1 MRLITKNGEL
11 DLPED
16 FSFEIE
22 KCSTFFSSDGEQ
34 SIPVTLP
41 ATPRN
46 LAALGQP
53 LRMAGSRSALT
64 RVDAVLHAG
73 VMQRHGQ
80 LVISGAS
87 RDGITASLALGE
99 SDLYTKYSE
108 MSVRELFAGHN
119 RTEYSTVEGWVGYFN
134 KVIAGEAE
142 EDELTLMPVLVD
154 KNDDRYIILN
164 EPEQTSDTSP
174 QELKWMARVISSGDN
189 AEQVPEGYGITPFI
203 YLRTFIGLLFEKM
216 GLKIGTSAFDDT
228 FFDSVVLL
236 NNCAD
241 TICAGSLSYEDLVP
255 SCTVGEFL
263 ELLEKK
269 FNVYLFVNNE
279 TATADL
285 LCMDIKVSG
294 VPDMDISAQLDSMD
308 GIKLDFGERERIVL
322 SSDTSLDG
330 AAPPEDNMKVF
341 HDKYPVVSS
350 LDEDE
355 MHRIRHYS
363 VVLRLATGEYFMVER
378 SLETISYNQKRIGSN
393 YFTRDRQNT
402 EKSREITAEDVLPPM
417 VMYRRGADEYNDLI
431 LAPYIGSRA
440 HRHTSYNSSG
450 KDEDQAVI
458 FAFDA
463 GEAVVD
469 SYHAPSYRLAT
480 TQAYNNIGI
489 QWRTG
494 DLTPESLFSRFFSG
508 INDVLS
514 NCISTVTAKV
524 DFTPGQLLA
533 MNMGRLKLLDGVLL
547 LPKTVRY
554 NVGRGVS
561 CGLSKFLIV
570 KDYLNDVQEEN
581 IEFGEQL
588 YTWQFRSRLVEA
600 LEDLEQTHAIVEYEW
615 SDGLSDE
622 FIYIPPPSADNV
634 TDYHFTRTA
643 HFRCTNEHGTDL
655 YEADRDIDCWYESVP
670 IEDAY

>member
-108 MSVRELFAGHN
+108 MSVRELFAGHK
-119 RTEYSTVEGWVGYFN
+119 RTEYNTVEGWVGYFN

-164 EPEQTSDTSP
+164 EPEQTSGTSP
-174 QELKWMARVISSGDN
+174 QELKWMARVISSGDS
-189 AEQVPEGYGITPFI
+189 AEQVPEGYGITPFL
-203 YLRTFIGLLFEKM
+203 YFRTFITLLFEKM
-216 GLKIGTSAFDDT
+216 GLKIGVSAFDDT

-255 SCTVGEFL
+255 SCTVGELL
-263 ELLEKK
+263 ELMEAK

-322 SSDTSLDG
+322 SSDTSLEG
-330 AAPPEDNMKVF
+330 AAPPEDNLKVF

-350 LDEDE
+350 LNEDE

-363 VVLRLATGEYFMVER
+363 VVLRLATGEYYMVER
-378 SLETISYNQKRIGSN
+378 SIETNAYNLRRLGMN
-393 YFTRDRQNT
+393 YFARDRHNT
-402 EKSREITAEDVLPPM
+402 EKSREITAEDMLPPM
-417 VMYRRGADEYNDLI
+417 VMYNRDGDVWNDLI

-440 HRHTSYNSSG
+440 HRHTSYSSSG
-450 KDEDQAVI
+450 KDEDQVVI

-463 GEAVVD
+463 GEAAVD

-533 MNMGRLKLLDGVLL
+533 MSMGRLKLLGGVLL

-561 CGLSKFLIV
+561 CGQSEFLIV
-570 KDYLNDVQEEN
+570 KDYLDDVQEDN
-581 IEFGEQL
+581 IEFEGQL
-588 YTWQFRSRLVEA
+588 YTWQFKSRLVEA

-622 FIYIPPPSADNV
+622 FIYVPPPSENGVA
-634 TDYHFTRTA
+634 DYHFTRTA

-655 YEADRDIDCWYESVP
+655 YETDRDIDCWYESVP
-670 IEDAY
+670 IDGL

>member
-22 KCSTFFSSDGEQ
+22 KCSTFFSSEGEQ

-64 RVDAVLHAG
+64 RLDAVLHAG

-99 SDLYTKYSE
+99 SDLYTKYSD
-108 MSVRELFAGHN
+108 MSVRELFAGHK
-119 RTEYSTVEGWVGYFN
+119 RTEYSTAEGWVGYFN

-189 AEQVPEGYGITPFI
+189 AEQVPEGYGITPFL
-203 YLRTFIGLLFEKM
+203 YFRAFITLLFEKM

-228 FFDSVVLL
+228 FFNSVVLL

-241 TICAGSLSYEDLVP
+241 TICAGTLSYEDLVP
-255 SCTVGEFL
+255 SCTVGELL
-263 ELLEKK
+263 ELLEAK

-294 VPDMDISAQLDSMD
+294 VPDLDISAQLDSMD
-308 GIKLDFGERERIVL
+308 GLKLDFGKRERIVL
-322 SSDTSLDG
+322 SSDTSLEG

-393 YFTRDRQNT
+393 YFARDRQNT

-440 HRHTSYNSSG
+440 HRHTSYNSSSM
-450 KDEDQAVI
+450 DEDQAVI

-469 SYHAPSYRLAT
+469 SYHKPAYRIAT
-480 TQAYNNIGI
+480 TQAYNNIGSK
-489 QWRTG
+489 WHDG
-494 DLTPESLFSRFFSG
+494 DLTPESLFDRFFSG
-508 INDVLS
+508 MNSILV
-514 NCISTVTAKV
+514 NCISTLTAKV
-524 DFTPGQLLA
+524 DFTPGQLLSL
-533 MNMGRLKLLDGVLL
+533 NMGRLKLLDGVPL

-554 NVGRGVS
+554 IVGSEVA
-561 CGLSKFLIV
+561 CGESEFLVV
-570 KDYLNDVQEEN
+570 KDYSDDIVEESLQ
-581 IEFGEQL
+581 FARQL
-588 YTWQFRSRLVEA
+588 YSWQFKSTLVDE
-600 LEDLEQTHAIVEYEW
+600 LEDLEQSYAIVESEW
-615 SDGLSDE
+615 SDGLEDE
-622 FIYIPPPSADNV
+622 YIYIPPPTADGQRA
-634 TDYHFTRTA
+634 YPFTRRA
-643 HFRCTNEHGTDL
+643 HFKCTNQYGTDL
-655 YEADRDIDCWYESVP
+655 YEVDRDIDCWYESVP
-670 IEDAY
+670 IDEL

>member
-134 KVIAGEAE
+134 KVIAGEVE

-417 VMYRRGADEYNDLI
+417 VMYKRGADEYNDLI

>member
-1 MRLITKNGEL
+1 
-11 DLPED
+11 
-16 FSFEIE
+16 
-22 KCSTFFSSDGEQ
+22 
-34 SIPVTLP
+34 
-41 ATPRN
+41 
-46 LAALGQP
+46 
-53 LRMAGSRSALT
+53 
-64 RVDAVLHAG
+64 
-73 VMQRHGQ
+73 MQRHGQ

-108 MSVRELFAGHN
+108 MSVRELFAGHK

-134 KVIAGEAE
+134 KVIAGLAE

-189 AEQVPEGYGITPFI
+189 AEQVPEGYGITPFL
-203 YLRTFIGLLFEKM
+203 YFRAFITLLFEKM

-255 SCTVGEFL
+255 SCTVGELL
-263 ELLEKK
+263 ELLEAK

-294 VPDMDISAQLDSMD
+294 VPDLDISAQLDSMD

-322 SSDTSLDG
+322 SSDTSLEG
-330 AAPPEDNMKVF
+330 AAPPEDNLKVF

-363 VVLRLATGEYFMVER
+363 VVLRLATGEYYMVER
-378 SLETISYNQKRIGSN
+378 SLETTSYNQKRIGSN

-402 EKSREITAEDVLPPM
+402 EKSRVITAEDVLPPM
-417 VMYRRGADEYNDLI
+417 VMYQRGADEYNDLI

-440 HRHTSYNSSG
+440 HRHTSYNSSSM
-450 KDEDQAVI
+450 DEDQAVI

-570 KDYLNDVQEEN
+570 KDYLDDVQEEN

>member
-46 LAALGQP
+46 LTALGQP

-108 MSVRELFAGHN
+108 MSVRELFAGHK

-164 EPEQTSDTSP
+164 EPEQTSGTSP

-189 AEQVPEGYGITPFI
+189 AEQVPEGYGITPFL
-203 YLRTFIGLLFEKM
+203 YFRTFITLLFEKM
-216 GLKIGTSAFDDT
+216 GLKIGVSAFDDT
-228 FFDSVVLL
+228 FFNSVVLL

-255 SCTVGEFL
+255 SCTVGELL
-263 ELLEKK
+263 ELLEAK

-294 VPDMDISAQLDSMD
+294 VPDLDISAQLDSMD
-308 GIKLDFGERERIVL
+308 GIKLDFGEHERIVL
-322 SSDTSLDG
+322 SSDTSLEG

-350 LDEDE
+350 LDEDG
-355 MHRIRHYS
+355 MNGVRHYS
-363 VVLRLATGEYFMVER
+363 VVLRLATGEYYMVER
-378 SLETISYNQKRIGSN
+378 SIETNAYNLKRLGMN
-393 YFTRDRQNT
+393 YFARDRDNT
-402 EKSREITAEDVLPPM
+402 EKSREITAEDMLPPM
-417 VMYRRGADEYNDLI
+417 VMYNRDGDVWNDII

-440 HRHTSYNSSG
+440 HRHTSYSSSG

-463 GEAVVD
+463 GEAAVD

-561 CGLSKFLIV
+561 CGQSEFLIV
-570 KDYLNDVQEEN
+570 KDYLDDVQEDN
-581 IEFGEQL
+581 IEFEGQL
-588 YTWQFRSRLVEA
+588 YSWQFKSRLVEA

-622 FIYIPPPSADNV
+622 FIYVPPPSADGV

-655 YEADRDIDCWYESVP
+655 YETDRDIDCWYESVP
-670 IEDAY
+670 IDGL

>member
-22 KCSTFFSSDGEQ
+22 KCSTFFSSEGEQ

-99 SDLYTKYSE
+99 SDLYTKYSD
-108 MSVRELFAGHN
+108 MSVRELFAGHK

-216 GLKIGTSAFDDT
+216 GLKIGSSAFDDT

-255 SCTVGEFL
+255 SCTVGELL
-263 ELLEKK
+263 ELLEAK

-294 VPDMDISAQLDSMD
+294 VPDLDISAQLDSMD

-322 SSDTSLDG
+322 SSDTSLEG
-330 AAPPEDNMKVF
+330 AEPPEDNLKVF

-378 SLETISYNQKRIGSN
+378 SLETTSYNQKRIGSN
-393 YFTRDRQNT
+393 YFARDRQNT
-402 EKSREITAEDVLPPM
+402 EKSGEITAEDVLPPM
-417 VMYRRGADEYNDLI
+417 VMYQRGADEYNDLI

-440 HRHTSYNSSG
+440 HRHTSYNSSSM
-450 KDEDQAVI
+450 DEDQAVI

-469 SYHAPSYRLAT
+469 SYHKPSYRIAT
-480 TQAYNNIGI
+480 TQAYNNIGSK
-489 QWRTG
+489 WHDG
-494 DLTPESLFSRFFSG
+494 DLTPESLFDRFFSG
-508 INDVLS
+508 MNGILM
-514 NCISTVTAKV
+514 NCTSTLTAKV
-524 DFTPGQLLA
+524 DFTPGQLLSL
-533 MNMGRLKLLDGVLL
+533 NMGRLKLLDGVPL

-554 NVGRGVS
+554 SVGAGVV
-561 CGLSKFLIV
+561 CGESEFLVV
-570 KDYLNDVQEEN
+570 KEYSDDVQDEDPV
-581 IEFGEQL
+581 FSPQL
-588 YTWQFRSRLVEA
+588 YTWQFCSSLQDV
-600 LEDLEQTHAIVEYEW
+600 LEELEQVHAIVEYDW
-615 SDGLSDE
+615 NDGLQDE
-622 FIYIPPPSADNV
+622 FIYLPPPTADGQRGY
-634 TDYHFTRTA
+634 DFTRTA
-643 HFRCTNEHGTDL
+643 HFRCTNQYGTDL
-655 YEADRDIDCWYESVP
+655 YEVDREIDCWYESVP
-670 IEDAY
+670 IERL

>member
-22 KCSTFFSSDGEQ
+22 KCSTFFSSEGEQ

-99 SDLYTKYSE
+99 SDLYTKYSD
-108 MSVRELFAGHN
+108 MSVRELFAGHK

-216 GLKIGTSAFDDT
+216 GLKIGSSAFDDT

-255 SCTVGEFL
+255 SCTVGELL
-263 ELLEKK
+263 ELLEAK

-294 VPDMDISAQLDSMD
+294 VPDLDISAQLDSMD

-322 SSDTSLDG
+322 SSDTSLEG
-330 AAPPEDNMKVF
+330 AEPPEDNLKVF

-378 SLETISYNQKRIGSN
+378 SLETTSYNQKRIGSN
-393 YFTRDRQNT
+393 YFARDRQNT

-417 VMYRRGADEYNDLI
+417 VMYQRGADEYNDLI

-440 HRHTSYNSSG
+440 HRHTSYNSSSM
-450 KDEDQAVI
+450 DEDQAVI

-469 SYHAPSYRLAT
+469 SYHKPSYRIAT
-480 TQAYNNIGI
+480 TQAYNNIGSK
-489 QWRTG
+489 WHDG
-494 DLTPESLFSRFFSG
+494 DLTPESLFDRFFSG
-508 INDVLS
+508 MNGILM
-514 NCISTVTAKV
+514 NCTSTLTAKV
-524 DFTPGQLLA
+524 DFTPGQLLSL
-533 MNMGRLKLLDGVLL
+533 NMGRLKLLDGVPL

-554 NVGRGVS
+554 SVGAGVV
-561 CGLSKFLIV
+561 CGESEFLVV
-570 KDYLNDVQEEN
+570 KEYSDDVQDEDPV
-581 IEFGEQL
+581 FSPQL
-588 YTWQFRSRLVEA
+588 YTWQFCSSLQDV
-600 LEDLEQTHAIVEYEW
+600 LEELEQVHAIVEYDW
-615 SDGLSDE
+615 NDGLQDE
-622 FIYIPPPSADNV
+622 FIYLPPPTADGQRGY
-634 TDYHFTRTA
+634 DFTRTA
-643 HFRCTNEHGTDL
+643 HFRCTNQYGTDL
-655 YEADRDIDCWYESVP
+655 YEVDREIDCWYESVP
-670 IEDAY
+670 IERL

>member
-22 KCSTFFSSDGEQ
+22 KCSTFFSSEGEQ

-99 SDLYTKYSE
+99 SDLYTKYSD
-108 MSVRELFAGHN
+108 MSVRELFAGHK

-189 AEQVPEGYGITPFI
+189 AEQVPEGYGLTPFI

-216 GLKIGTSAFDDT
+216 GLKIGSSAFDDT

-255 SCTVGEFL
+255 SCTVGELL
-263 ELLEKK
+263 ELLEAK

-294 VPDMDISAQLDSMD
+294 VPDLDISAQLDSMD

-322 SSDTSLDG
+322 SSDTSLEG
-330 AAPPEDNMKVF
+330 AEPPEDNLKVF

-378 SLETISYNQKRIGSN
+378 SLETTSYNQKRIGSN
-393 YFTRDRQNT
+393 YFARDRQNT
-402 EKSREITAEDVLPPM
+402 EKSGEITAEDVLPPM
-417 VMYRRGADEYNDLI
+417 VMYQRGADEYNDLI

-440 HRHTSYNSSG
+440 HRHTSYNSSSM
-450 KDEDQAVI
+450 DEDQAVI

-469 SYHAPSYRLAT
+469 SYHKPSYRIAT
-480 TQAYNNIGI
+480 TQAYNNIGSK
-489 QWRTG
+489 WHDG
-494 DLTPESLFSRFFSG
+494 DLTPESLF
-508 INDVLS
+508 
-514 NCISTVTAKV
+514 
-524 DFTPGQLLA
+524 DFTPGQLLSL
-533 MNMGRLKLLDGVLL
+533 NMGRLKLLDGVPL

-554 NVGRGVS
+554 SVGAGVV
-561 CGLSKFLIV
+561 CGESEFLVV
-570 KDYLNDVQEEN
+570 KEYSDDVQDEDPV
-581 IEFGEQL
+581 FSPQL
-588 YTWQFRSRLVEA
+588 YTWQFCSSLQDV
-600 LEDLEQTHAIVEYEW
+600 LEELEQVHAIVEYDW
-615 SDGLSDE
+615 NDGLQDE
-622 FIYIPPPSADNV
+622 FIYLPPPTADGQRGY
-634 TDYHFTRTA
+634 DFTRTA
-643 HFRCTNEHGTDL
+643 HFRCTNQYGTDL
-655 YEADRDIDCWYESVP
+655 YEVDREIDCWYESVP
-670 IEDAY
+670 IERL